1 MSNKERSNPKPR
13 LESLSDLIFG
23 LALSIGALTLIGQ
36 EPGNTTQL
44 VLSVM
49 YFAFS
54 FVILIGVWYNYTQS
68 MALLRIETG
77 RLLALNVL
85 LLFLVTIEP
94 FLFNQL
100 FVSDAALVESVS
112 VMYAINLG
120 GLYLI
125 LAFFSHAI
133 YSNKSNSPEALRSFK
148 LKRNTFLISCVFFF
162 GSIFPIFWNVS
173 IPITGDMGIPLR
185 LVFWLI
191 PITLPTI
198 RRTYERKTK
207 PKTV

>member
-1 MSNKERSNPKPR
+1 MTEKEPSKPR
-13 LESLSDLIFG
+13 ARIESLSDLIFG

-36 EPGNTTQL
+36 EPANATQL
-44 VLSVM
+44 IFSVL

-68 MALLRIETG
+68 MALLRIESG
-77 RLLALNVL
+77 RLLALNVF

-100 FVSDAALVESVS
+100 FVNNAALVESVS

-125 LAFFSHAI
+125 LAFFAHAI
-133 YSNKSNSPEALRSFK
+133 YSNKSNPADVMRSFK
-148 LKRNTFLISCVFFF
+148 LRRNSYLLSCVFFF

-173 IPITGDMGIPLR
+173 IPISGDTGIPLR
-185 LVFWLI
+185 LVFWLV
-191 PITLPTI
+191 PIALPSI
-198 RRTYERKTK
+198 RRAWEKLRKN
-207 PKTV
+207 

>member
-1 MSNKERSNPKPR
+1 MPEKERSNPRPR
-13 LESLSDLIFG
+13 IESLSDLIFG

-36 EPGNTTQL
+36 EPANATQL
-44 VLSVM
+44 ILSVM

-54 FVILIGVWYNYTQS
+54 FVILIGVWYNYTQG
-68 MALLRIETG
+68 MALLRIESG
-77 RLLALNVL
+77 RLLAINVF

-100 FVSDAALVESVS
+100 FVNEPALVESVS

-125 LAFFSHAI
+125 LAFFAHAI
-133 YSNKSNSPEALRSFK
+133 YTNKNNPPEAIRSFK

-173 IPITGDMGIPLR
+173 IPITGDIGVPLR
-185 LVFWLI
+185 LVFWLV
-191 PITLPTI
+191 PIALPSS
-198 RRTYERKTK
+198 RRAWEKLRK
-207 PKTV
+207 V

>member
-1 MSNKERSNPKPR
+1 
-13 LESLSDLIFG
+13 
-23 LALSIGALTLIGQ
+23 
-36 EPGNTTQL
+36 
-44 VLSVM
+44 V
-49 YFAFS
+49 
-54 FVILIGVWYNYTQS
+54 
-68 MALLRIETG
+68 LLRIESG

-85 LLFLVTIEP
+85 LLFLVAIEP

-100 FVSDAALVESVS
+100 FVNEAALVESVS

-125 LAFFSHAI
+125 LAFFAHAI
-133 YSNKSNSPEALRSFK
+133 YSNKTNPQNLIQSFK

-173 IPITGDMGIPLR
+173 IHITGDIGVPLR

-191 PITLPTI
+191 PIALPSI
-198 RRTYERKTK
+198 RRAWERYRKD
-207 PKTV
+207 

>member
-1 MSNKERSNPKPR
+1 MTEKERSNPKPR
-13 LESLSDLIFG
+13 IESLSDLIFG

-36 EPGNTTQL
+36 EPANTIQL
-44 VLSVM
+44 ILSVL
-49 YFAFS
+49 YYAFS

-68 MALLRIETG
+68 MALLRIESS
-77 RLLALNVL
+77 RLLALNVF

-100 FVSDAALVESVS
+100 FVNDAALVESVS

-125 LAFFSHAI
+125 LAFFAHAI
-133 YSNKSNSPEALRSFK
+133 YSNRNNPPITVRSFK
-148 LKRNTFLISCVFFF
+148 LRRNAYLVSCVFFF

-173 IPITGDMGIPLR
+173 IPITGDAGVPLR

-191 PITLPTI
+191 PITLPSI
-198 RRTYERKTK
+198 RRAWEKSRKA
-207 PKTV
+207 